1 MATHACVSQVRDEDP
16 HEKVHAFFGGDMM
29 SGPPAPIDPIFWFHH
44 AYFDRIRVSWQVR
57 RACMHACVHVA
68 PTHTARATAAAHA
81 RTPRHATRLPRPSVV
96 CDDRKQKIES

>member
-57 RACMHACVHVA
+57 RACMRACG
-68 PTHTARATAAAHA
+68 AHA
-81 RTPRHATRLPRPSVV
+81 YYPRDCCRPRTHPTPRHATAAPVGRVR
-96 CDDRKQKIES
+96 